1 MKIIL
6 YQPDMAG
13 NLGAV
18 MRSCACF
25 GAELEVIE
33 PCGFPLTAK
42 ALRRTAMDYGAP
54 ETLTRHKSWENYA
67 SASESGRLVLFTT
80 KGATRL
86 TDFEFHSDD
95 RLLFGRESAGVPDN
109 VHAASD
115 ARVIIP
121 LAANARSFNLATS
134 VAIGLY
140 EALRKTEKLPR

>member
-25 GAELEVIE
+25 GIELEVIE

-54 ETLTRHKSWENYA
+54 ETLMRHASWENFTQ
-67 SASESGRLVLFTT
+67 SGESGRLVLFTT
-80 KGATRL
+80 KGASPL
-86 TDFEFHSDD
+86 TDFEFKAND
-95 RLLFGRESAGVPDN
+95 RLLFGRESAGVPEA
-109 VHAASD
+109 VHAAAD

-121 LAANARSFNLATS
+121 IAQDARSFNLATS
-134 VAIGLY
+134 VAIAAF
-140 EALRKTEKLPR
+140 EALRQTGELP

>member
-25 GAELEVIE
+25 GIELEVIE

-42 ALRRTAMDYGAP
+42 ALRAAAMDYGAP
-54 ETLTRHKSWENYA
+54 ETLKRHKSWDNF
-67 SASESGRLVLFTT
+67 SNSNESGRLVLFTT
-80 KGATRL
+80 KGATPL
-86 TDFEFHSDD
+86 TNFVFKPDD
-95 RLLFGRESAGVPDN
+95 RLLFGRESAGVPN
-109 VHAASD
+109 PVHAASD

-121 LAANARSFNLATS
+121 IAKGARSFNLATS
-134 VAIGLY
+134 VAIAAFEGLRQV
-140 EALRKTEKLPR
+140 EELP

>member
-6 YQPDMAG
+6 FQPDMAG

-25 GAELEVIE
+25 GAALEIIE

-54 ETLTRHKSWENYA
+54 ETLTRHTSWDAYTA
-67 SASESGRLVLFTT
+67 KPESGRLVLFTT
-80 KGATRL
+80 QGATHM
-86 TDFEFHSDD
+86 TNFKFQAND
-95 RLLFGRESAGVPDN
+95 RLIFGRESAGAPQD
-109 VHAASD
+109 VHDAAA

-121 LAANARSFNLATS
+121 IAKGARSFNLATS
-134 VAIGLY
+134 VAIATY
-140 EALRKTEKLPR
+140 EALRQTAGLP

>member
-25 GAELEVIE
+25 GIELEVIE

-54 ETLTRHKSWENYA
+54 ETLKRHNSWSNFNE
-67 SASESGRLVLFTT
+67 SGESGRLVLFTT
-80 KGATRL
+80 KGATPL
-86 TDFEFHSDD
+86 IDFQFRSDD
-95 RLLFGRESAGVPDN
+95 RLLFGRESAGVPDA
-109 VHAASD
+109 VHEASD

-121 LAANARSFNLATS
+121 IATEARSFNLATS
-134 VAIGLY
+134 VAIAAFEGLRQVG
-140 EALRKTEKLPR
+140 ELP